1 MPEEMVK
8 PALDAIFSSLTD
20 ALIAVDAGGKICFFN
35 QAAEDLTNIK
45 AGNTFGRPL
54 REVLQGNDFLDS
66 VMGMVYSSRRSYS
79 LYDQMLQREGGE
91 PVPVSVSAFLIQGGE
106 GGLGMLIRDTSI
118 FKRLEEG
125 TKHSE
130 QLGSFRTLALGLAH
144 EIKNPLAGI
153 RGAAQLLK
161 SELQGAEEESLG
173 EYASVVMKEV
183 DRLDRLVEEFLGFAG
198 SFRITCVPLNIHSLL
213 DDILGLQKTVAGSE
227 KVRIARRYDPSL
239 PMVLGDRERLIQVFL
254 NVIKNSIEA
263 MPEGGD
269 IVISTGLPPELIYSS
284 LKVNNVKRR
293 LIAVRIVDQGTGIPP
308 DKLREVFNPFFTTK
322 PRGLGLGLALSL
334 KIIEEHHGVMHME
347 SDGSSGTTVTVYL
360 PICG

>member
-1 MPEEMVK
+1 MPEEIAK
-8 PALDAIFSSLTD
+8 SALDAIFSSLTD
-20 ALIAVDAGGKICFFN
+20 ALIAVDAGGKVCYYN
-35 QAAEDLTNIK
+35 QAAEDLLNIK
-45 AGNTFGRPL
+45 AEDTYGKPV
-54 REVLQGNDFLDS
+54 REAIGGNDFLES
-66 VMGMVYSSRRSYS
+66 VIDMVYSSRRSYC
-79 LYDQMLQREGGE
+79 LYDQILLRDGAE

-106 GGLGMLIRDTSI
+106 GGVGMLIRDTSI

-130 QLGSFRTLALGLAH
+130 QLESFRTLALGLAH

-161 SELQGAEEESLG
+161 SELQGAEEDSLG

-183 DRLDRLVEEFLGFAG
+183 DRLDRLVQEFLGFAG
-198 SFRITCVPLNIHSLL
+198 PFRITCVPLNIHSLL
-213 DDILGLQKTVAGSE
+213 DDILDLQKTVAGSE
-227 KVRIARRYDPSL
+227 KVRIVRRYDPSL
-239 PMVLGDRERLIQVFL
+239 PMVLGDRERLVQVFL
-254 NVIKNSIEA
+254 NVIKNSMEA
-263 MPEGGD
+263 MSAGGD

-293 LIAVRIVDQGTGIPP
+293 LMAVKITDQGTGIPS
-308 DKLREVFNPFFTTK
+308 DRLREIFNPFFTTK

-334 KIIEEHHGVMHME
+334 KIIEEHHGIMHIE

-360 PICG
+360 PISG